1 MSSHWPVFLVGI
13 FLLYSHEINQ
23 QGPQPSTF
31 VFVFAFFSD
40 TVWVWWW
47 HCAQCHVQPH
57 RLCVCLVFV
66 GLMVAF
72 LKTCICCSL
81 IIQLPSICLSIM
93 NALCY
98 CTVMPPENTGIFST
112 IECWTYC
119 SMRLLC
125 TSISVTENLLKL
137 SLEMWKGFFQ
147 AAIKSVVTLKFN

>member
-98 CTVMPPENTGIFST
+98 CTVSCPLKIQEFFPQLSAELTVQWDFYVLQSVSLKIFWS
-112 IECWTYC
+112 C
-119 SMRLLC
+119 
-125 TSISVTENLLKL
+125 LLKCG
-137 SLEMWKGFFQ
+137 KVFFRQ
-147 AAIKSVVTLKFN
+147 PSSQLWL